1 MPEESNKLITEGAKI
16 SNQNTGETDSNQP
29 EFYYELSLWFYPS
42 FTEAEINEKFNSLI
56 KNIEALNGVILSM
69 ESPQLRPL
77 SYEILDNNNGFW
89 GFISFELASSKINEL
104 LNELRS
110 DSKSIL
116 RHLLT
121 KRRKEKPHSV
131 SRKLKTYSN
140 KKIKEVESG
149 HHLNLEELDKKLDA
163 LLKE

>member
-89 GFISFELASSKINEL
+89 GFIMALSVGH
-104 LNELRS
+104 LRFLKFAKFYERTQLEEYCYPPLKDGGPAFGS
-110 DSKSIL
+110 AF
-116 RHLLT
+116 
-121 KRRKEKPHSV
+121 SV
-131 SRKLKTYSN
+131 SAGGPDVFDVN
-140 KKIKEVESG
+140 KNESG
-149 HHLNLEELDKKLDA
+149 RA
-163 LLKE
+163 PA